1 MKQYEIL
8 LADDDPFLLTGVGMV
23 LEKEGYKVTTAESGE
38 EAVELLKKTE
48 FDLVMTDQ
56 VMNGLNGTQVLKK
69 VKELNPVT
77 KVIILTGYDTLAVA
91 IDALRLHAD
100 DFLLKPCDPKDMINK
115 VKQCLVNLE
124 LSRKIKLYEKILP
137 ICGVCKKIRDDEG
150 TEPGKGTWVDLEEYL
165 LDKAKIAVSHGYC
178 PDCAEKIKNEY

>member
-23 LEKEGYKVTTAESGE
+23 FEKEGYKVTTVKSGE

-48 FDLVMTDQ
+48 FDLVITDQ

-69 VKELNPVT
+69 VKELNPKT

-100 DFLLKPCDPKDMINK
+100 DFILKPCEPKDMINK
-115 VKQCLVNLE
+115 
-124 LSRKIKLYEKILP
+124 I
-137 ICGVCKKIRDDEG
+137 
-150 TEPGKGTWVDLEEYL
+150 
-165 LDKAKIAVSHGYC
+165 
-178 PDCAEKIKNEY
+178 